1 MLRLPSCPCHA
12 APTILPL
19 PSCVFHPTPTILH
32 IPSCAC
38 HPAPTILRLPS
49 YPYHAAP
56 TILRLPSCPYH
67 PAHSILPLPSCAC
80 HLGPTILRLL
90 SCPFHPVPPG
100 SFPSSTSMI
109 FHIIFELWWE
119 KYENKRREA
128 GIGPFLK
135 SLGYSRHLWP
145 ISYTIYACNLRVYS
159 HNTYRQFSSQVQ
171 L

>member
-19 PSCVFHPTPTILH
+19 PSCVFHPTPTILY

-56 TILRLPSCPYH
+56 TILRLPSWTYH
-67 PAHSILPLPSCAC
+67 PAPSILPLPSCA
-80 HLGPTILRLL
+80 PR
-90 SCPFHPVPPG
+90 FV
-100 SFPSSTSMI
+100 PSSTSMI